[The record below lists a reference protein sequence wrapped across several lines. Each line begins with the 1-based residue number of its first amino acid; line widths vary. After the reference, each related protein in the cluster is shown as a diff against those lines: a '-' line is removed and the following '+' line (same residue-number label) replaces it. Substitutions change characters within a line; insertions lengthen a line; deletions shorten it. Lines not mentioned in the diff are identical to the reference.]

1 MDFSLLRDAFWSLTF
16 DGIALGAI
24 YALIALGYTL
34 VYGVLRLINFAH
46 SEVFMIGTFASL
58 LTTTTVMGFS
68 VEDDPLTGSKL
79 FITMAVALIL
89 SMIASALTAVLVEF
103 VAYRRLRKRGATK
116 LATLISA
123 IGVSITLVE
132 IFRLLT
138 GSLPREFPR
147 VMDKSFLF
155 SFWGA
160 DVRND
165 KLLVIIAA
173 ALMMMLL
180 DTFINRTRFGKAIRA
195 VSMDEGTAAL
205 MGVNINKVIT
215 VTFLM
220 GGLMAGAAGYFF
232 VLTYENTSFKVGFV
246 LGLSAFTAAVL
257 GGIGNIRGAL
267 VGSFAL
273 GLLENYS
280 GALFG
285 VSWKSVITFTILVL
299 VLLFRPTGILGES
312 IQQARV

>member
-1 MDFSLLRDAFWSLTF
+1 MDFALLREAFWSLTF

-24 YALIALGYTL
+24 YGLIALGYTM

-46 SEVFMIGTFASL
+46 SEVFMIGTFMSIVA
-58 LTTTTVMGFS
+58 TTTVMGFS
-68 VEDDPLTGSKL
+68 VENDPLSGSKL
-79 FITMAVALIL
+79 ILTMLVALLL
-89 SMIASALTAVLVEF
+89 SMLASGITAVLVE
-103 VAYRRLRKRGATK
+103 VIAYRRLRTRGATK

-132 IFRLLT
+132 IFRLIT
-138 GSLPREFPR
+138 KSLPREFPR
-147 VMDKSFLF
+147 VLEKDFIF

-160 DVRND
+160 DIRND
-165 KLLVIIAA
+165 KVIVIVAA
-173 ALMMMLL
+173 AVMMLIL
-180 DTFINRTRFGKAIRA
+180 DLFINQTRFGKGIRA

-205 MGVNINKVIT
+205 MGVNINRIIT
-215 VTFLM
+215 ITFLM
-220 GGLMAGAAGYFF
+220 GGLMAGAAGYFYM
-232 VLTYENTSFKVGFV
+232 LTYENTSFKVGFV

-267 VGSFAL
+267 VGAFTL

-285 VSWKSVITFTILVL
+285 VAWKSVITFSLLVL
-299 VLLFRPTGILGES
+299 VLLFKPTGILGES

>member
-1 MDFSLLRDAFWSLTF
+1 MDFALLRDAFWSLTF

-24 YALIALGYTL
+24 YGLISLGYTL

-46 SEVFMIGTFASL
+46 SEVFMIGTFASIA
-58 LTTTTVMGFS
+58 TTTTVMGFS
-68 VEDDPLTGSKL
+68 VEMDPLQGGDMVL
-79 FITMAVALIL
+79 TMVVTLLL
-89 SMIASALTAVLVEF
+89 SMLASGVTAVLVELI
-103 VAYRRLRKRGATK
+103 AYRRLRTRGATK

-123 IGVSITLVE
+123 IGVSISLVE
-132 IFRLLT
+132 IFRLIT
-138 GSLPREFPR
+138 KSLPREYPR

-165 KLLVIIAA
+165 KVIIILAA
-173 ALMMMLL
+173 GLMMIVL
-180 DTFINRTRFGKAIRA
+180 DLFINRTRFGKGIRA
-195 VSMDEGTAAL
+195 VSMDENTAAL
-205 MGVNINKVIT
+205 MGVNINRIIT
-215 VTFLM
+215 ITFLM
-220 GGLMAGAAGYFF
+220 GGLMAGAAGYFYM
-232 VLTYENTSFKVGFV
+232 LTYENTSFKVGFV

-267 VGSFAL
+267 VGAFAL
-273 GLLENYS
+273 GLIENYS

-285 VSWKSVITFTILVL
+285 VAWKSVITFTLLVL
-299 VLLFRPTGILGES
+299 VLLFKPTGILGES

>member
-1 MDFSLLRDAFWSLTF
+1 MDFALLRDAFWSLTF

-24 YALIALGYTL
+24 YGLISLGYTL

-46 SEVFMIGTFASL
+46 SEVFMIGTFASIA
-58 LTTTTVMGFS
+58 TTTTVMGFS
-68 VEDDPLTGSKL
+68 VEMDPLQGGDMIL
-79 FITMAVALIL
+79 TMVVTLLL
-89 SMIASALTAVLVEF
+89 SMLASGVTAVLVELI
-103 VAYRRLRKRGATK
+103 AYRRLRTRGATK

-123 IGVSITLVE
+123 IGVSISLVE

-138 GSLPREFPR
+138 KSLPREYPR

-165 KLLVIIAA
+165 KVIIIIAA
-173 ALMMMLL
+173 GLMMIVL
-180 DTFINRTRFGKAIRA
+180 DLFINRTRFGKGIRA
-195 VSMDEGTAAL
+195 VSMDENTAAL
-205 MGVNINKVIT
+205 MGVNINRIIT
-215 VTFLM
+215 ITFLM
-220 GGLMAGAAGYFF
+220 GGLMAGAAGYFYM
-232 VLTYENTSFKVGFV
+232 LTYENTSFKVGFV

-267 VGSFAL
+267 VGAFAL
-273 GLLENYS
+273 GLIENYS

-285 VSWKSVITFTILVL
+285 VAWKSVITFTLLVL
-299 VLLFRPTGILGES
+299 VLLFKPTGILGES

>member
-1 MDFSLLRDAFWSLTF
+1 MDFALLRDAFWSLTF

-24 YALIALGYTL
+24 YGLISLGYTL

-58 LTTTTVMGFS
+58 VTTTTVMGFS
-68 VEDDPLTGSKL
+68 VEDEPLTGGSMIL
-79 FITMAVALIL
+79 TMVVSLLI
-89 SMIASALTAVLVEF
+89 SMIASGLTAVLVEL
-103 VAYRRLRKRGATK
+103 VAYRRLRNRGATK

-132 IFRLLT
+132 VFNLLT
-138 GSLPREFPR
+138 GALPREYPR

-165 KLLVIIAA
+165 KVIVILAA
-173 ALMMMLL
+173 AIMMIVL
-180 DTFINRTRFGKAIRA
+180 DTFINKTRFGKGIRA
-195 VSMDEGTAAL
+195 VSMDENTAAL
-205 MGVNINKVIT
+205 MGVNINRIIT
-215 VTFLM
+215 ITFLM
-220 GGLMAGAAGYFF
+220 GGLMAGAAGYFYM
-232 VLTYENTSFKVGFV
+232 LTYENTSFKVGFV

-267 VGSFAL
+267 LGAFVL
-273 GLLENYS
+273 GLIENYS

-285 VSWKSVITFTILVL
+285 VAWKSVITFTLLVL
-299 VLLFRPTGILGES
+299 VLLFKPTGILGES

>member
-1 MDFSLLRDAFWSLTF
+1 MDFALLRDAFWSLTF

-24 YALIALGYTL
+24 YGLISLGYTL

-46 SEVFMIGTFASL
+46 SEVFMIGTFASI
-58 LTTTTVMGFS
+58 TTTSTVMGFS
-68 VEDDPLTGSKL
+68 VEDEPLTGGKM
-79 FITMAVALIL
+79 IVTMVVTLLL
-89 SMIASALTAVLVEF
+89 SMLASGITAVLVEL
-103 VAYRRLRKRGATK
+103 VAYRRLRTRGATK

-123 IGVSITLVE
+123 IGVSISLVE
-132 IFRLLT
+132 IFRLIT
-138 GSLPREFPR
+138 KSLPREYPR

-165 KLLVIIAA
+165 KVIVILAA
-173 ALMMMLL
+173 GVMMIVL
-180 DTFINRTRFGKAIRA
+180 DTFINRTRFGKGIRA
-195 VSMDEGTAAL
+195 VSMDENTAAL
-205 MGVNINKVIT
+205 MGVNINRIIT
-215 VTFLM
+215 ITFLM
-220 GGLMAGAAGYFF
+220 GGLMAGAAGYFYM
-232 VLTYENTSFKVGFV
+232 LTYENTSFKVGFV

-267 VGSFAL
+267 VGAFAL
-273 GLLENYS
+273 GLIENYS

-285 VSWKSVITFTILVL
+285 VAWKSVITFTLLVL
-299 VLLFRPTGILGES
+299 VLLFKPTGILGES